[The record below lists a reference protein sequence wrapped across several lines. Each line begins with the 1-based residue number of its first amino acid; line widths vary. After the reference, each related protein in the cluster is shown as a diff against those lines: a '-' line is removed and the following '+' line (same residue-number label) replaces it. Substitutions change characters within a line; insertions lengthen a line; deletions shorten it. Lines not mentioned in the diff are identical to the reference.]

1 VAFIRRGR
9 ELMRW
14 ATVGNGDGMDGIVLW
29 LPNEGEAEVANKG
42 GVKEEGAACQLL
54 AMAWRWVAA
63 W

>member
-1 VAFIRRGR
+1 
-9 ELMRW
+9 MRW

-42 GVKEEGAACQLL
+42 GVKEEGAACLLL